1 MGERELKRRIAA
13 RTECAATCMACLPE
27 CGVHRKGKVN
37 GETLEELL
45 ERVRACRACAGVLP
59 LGPRPVL
66 RAKASARLLI
76 VGQAPGARVHET
88 GIPWNDPSGDR
99 LRVWM
104 RVERETFYDDSR
116 VAIIPAGLCYPG
128 RYERGGDLP
137 PRKECAA
144 LWLEP
149 LLAHLPSV
157 SFIIL
162 CGQHAQTL
170 HLAGRARSS
179 LTETVRAWREYFP
192 EYLPLPHPSFRN
204 LLWMKKNPWFEKQV
218 LPALRRRV
226 RELL

>member
-1 MGERELKRRIAA
+1 
-13 RTECAATCMACLPE
+13 MACLPE

-37 GETLEELL
+37 GETLEKLL

-99 LRVWM
+99 LRAWM

-128 RYERGGDLP
+128 RYERGGDCRREKSARHCGSKPLAGTP
-137 PRKECAA
+137 CPMCPSSCCAA
-144 LWLEP
+144 NTRRR
-149 LLAHLPSV
+149 
-157 SFIIL
+157 FIW
-162 CGQHAQTL
+162 GD
-170 HLAGRARSS
+170 RARSS

-204 LLWMKKNPWFEKQV
+204 LLLDEEES
-218 LPALRRRV
+218 LV
-226 RELL
+226 REAGAACVAQTCPRVALKGQAHETGGRL